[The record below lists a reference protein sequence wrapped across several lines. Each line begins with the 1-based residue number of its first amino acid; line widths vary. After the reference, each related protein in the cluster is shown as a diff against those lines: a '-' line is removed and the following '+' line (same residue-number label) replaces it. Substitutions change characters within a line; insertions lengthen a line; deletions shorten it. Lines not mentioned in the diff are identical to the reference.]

1 MKHPRI
7 ARVALLSTVAALG
20 ATALSPA
27 RANAAPSFCTGT
39 GPINASAVSAPV
51 DTRTCRIQGRQ
62 LMFFAGNSHVAGVSI
77 PPAGSGISNFALTTA
92 GEYELTVTNTGGVVG
107 VKTSTPATS
116 TSGHTVVAA
125 TDAACGEGAYNL
137 SGHRW
142 MSGVLGVSPVLFWF
156 YNESTVSRAGL
167 NLNATISDIR
177 AGNFNMSTGQNNCG
191 FATGRFSVSG
201 SFQGNTSL
209 FANIDSSGNCIP
221 GRFPNTQNTVSWG
234 PLNATTPN
242 GDVIAQT
249 CTYWIGAQMREADI
263 YIGSNHSI
271 VDSFSSSCSGQLDL
285 QSVVTHE
292 WGHAFGLD
300 HETGGTAEVMYPTSR
315 TCQLR
320 RHLGLGDYNGMKAM
334 YP

>member
-1 MKHPRI
+1 VKHPGI
-7 ARVALLSTVAALG
+7 ARIALLSTVATLG

-39 GPINASAVSAPV
+39 GPINASAITAPV

-62 LMFFAGNSHVAGVSI
+62 LLIFAGHSHFGGVNI
-77 PPAGSGISNFALTTA
+77 PPAGSGITNTLLTTG
-92 GEYELTVTNTGGVVG
+92 GEYELTVTNTGGVVS

-116 TSGHTVVAA
+116 TSAVPA

-142 MSGVLGVSPVLFWF
+142 MSGALGVSPVLFWF

-167 NLNATISDIR
+167 NLAATISDIR

-191 FATGRFSVSG
+191 FATGRFGVSG
-201 SFQGNTSL
+201 SFQGNTNL
-209 FANIDSSGNCIP
+209 FANIDCSGNCTS
-221 GRFPNTQNTVSWG
+221 RFPDTQNTLSWG

-249 CTYWIGAQMREADI
+249 CTDWIGAQMREADI
-263 YIGSNHSI
+263 YIGSNKNI

-292 WGHAFGLD
+292 WGHAFGLN
-300 HETGGTAEVMYPTSR
+300 HETSGTAEVMYPVSR